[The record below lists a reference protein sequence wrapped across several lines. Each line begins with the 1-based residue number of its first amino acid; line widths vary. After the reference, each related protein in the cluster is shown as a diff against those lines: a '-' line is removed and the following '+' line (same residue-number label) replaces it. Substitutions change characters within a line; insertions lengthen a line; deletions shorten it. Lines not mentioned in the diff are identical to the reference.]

1 MNNMSTAGVRFV
13 DDDDGDCNDPS
24 FRTCESLPDELTIPL
39 AEEDTNKTTIDDDP
53 DEYLD
58 NITLRVSN
66 RKIENDDGIAS
77 SESALQG
84 DLPNET
90 TDMLFSDDKDDDAID
105 ASERTTEDED
115 EGDNDLP
122 FNSFSMLFVAES
134 FKEHCLPIGVF
145 GLQMLIL
152 VLIMINLLQQ
162 SDRSLVTTM
171 NIPVDVPLTV
181 RISQYI
187 ACLVSVF
194 TADDLQEGALNVGRR
209 IIHKSHLSA
218 RLSAVQRQTQTRRA
232 SFTREISL
240 ATNLTG
246 RQSKWEIAK

>member
-13 DDDDGDCNDPS
+13 DDDADPS

-39 AEEDTNKTTIDDDP
+39 AEDTNKTTTDDDP

-58 NITLRVSN
+58 NTTLRVSN

-77 SESALQG
+77 SESGLPQQE

-90 TDMLFSDDKDDDAID
+90 TDMLFSDDKDDDDAID
-105 ASERTTEDED
+105 ASERTTEEED

-152 VLIMINLLQQ
+152 VL
-162 SDRSLVTTM
+162 S
-171 NIPVDVPLTV
+171 
-181 RISQYI
+181 
-187 ACLVSVF
+187 
-194 TADDLQEGALNVGRR
+194 
-209 IIHKSHLSA
+209 
-218 RLSAVQRQTQTRRA
+218 
-232 SFTREISL
+232 
-240 ATNLTG
+240 
-246 RQSKWEIAK
+246 